1 MRIAFPRDLERSG
14 YFSRRPVE
22 SLNRSSMF
30 GAYIYPAKR
39 PETSQKSERNKNS
52 YTSGPFV
59 LVADRLDPR
68 LRNNNA

>member
-1 MRIAFPRDLERSG
+1 
-14 YFSRRPVE
+14 
-22 SLNRSSMF
+22 MF